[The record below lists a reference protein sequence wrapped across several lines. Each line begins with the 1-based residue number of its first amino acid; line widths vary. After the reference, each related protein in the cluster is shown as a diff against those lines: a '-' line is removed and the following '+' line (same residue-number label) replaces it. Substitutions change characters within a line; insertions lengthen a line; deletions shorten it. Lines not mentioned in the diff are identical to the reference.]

1 MPDSTLT
8 PEQTQALLTQ
18 LLSDGKTPPAK
29 LGDLELVRDPTTQ
42 QPIAYRD
49 PNTGNTISIPQPTA
63 TSRTPS
69 PTSALDRIDAQGRVI
84 PPDDTTTRP
93 AKLRDPATG
102 TVTDLPDPKTNAQP
116 SGTFTN
122 IVDPRDPAGKRIIGV
137 VDTGDNSYHQLP
149 AEPDP
154 TTGRQIVNTGTKLLA
169 VDKDNNVTTLATVDK
184 QSPFQAVTIN
194 GKVYRFD
201 PNETDAAKAFTPM
214 GDQTPPDT
222 RDANNNPMTW
232 DKTQGKY
239 VYPAGID
246 VKKPAA
252 AVYGTG
258 ANDKYRIT
266 VDDQGNVVSTVPNE
280 NYQQPTPTQLTPDT
294 AAPYVPMWDPTK
306 NQVTWTPN
314 RNQVT
319 ASDAV
324 KQLAQQLGVQ
334 LGNGQ
339 ISEKSAQDLITD
351 AITAMN
357 AHTAQVQAQTQQQQ
371 QVATTANTALSNINQ
386 SAQTGAGVLQNRV
399 TAGTS
404 MLNSVLGLAGQGQR
418 SGNMGGGLM
427 SVPAGLGDQLVGGI
441 TDWATQLGG
450 GSDVYNSA
458 ANLVRRADPNNGLG
472 QDASTAYGILGQM
485 LQKYRDLTGTPHP
498 AEAIAAQPQQQ
509 LNTGFNAP
517 QTLQPTPQQLA
528 NQQAAAQQT
537 AAATQQFGAPFGALG
552 ANRMPSTP
560 VPQPAMP
567 LGAIGS
573 NPMLNAMQNQA
584 FTAPQTFQTPVSPA
598 PPKVT
603 VSVG

>member
-1 MPDSTLT
+1 
-8 PEQTQALLTQ
+8 
-18 LLSDGKTPPAK
+18 
-29 LGDLELVRDPTTQ
+29 LELVRDPTTQ

-49 PNTGNTISIPQPTA
+49 PNTGSTISIPQA
-63 TSRTPS
+63 ASRTPS
-69 PTSALDRIDAQGRVI
+69 TTSALDRIDAQGRVI
-84 PPDDTTTRP
+84 PATDTTTRP

-102 TVTDLPDPKTNAQP
+102 TTIDLPDAKTNAQP
-116 SGTFTN
+116 SGQFTN
-122 IVDPRDPAGKRIIGV
+122 IVDPRDPNKQRIIGF

-184 QSPFQAVTIN
+184 QSPFQAVN
-194 GKVYRFD
+194 VDGQLFRFD
-201 PNETDAAKAFTPM
+201 PNEQDASKALVKI
-214 GDQTPPDT
+214 GPDNQLPAT
-222 RDANNNPMTW
+222 IRDAQNNPLVLT
-232 DKTQGKY
+232 DQADGTKKY
-239 VYPAGID
+239 VPAPG
-246 VKKPAA
+246 VTQAS
-252 AVYGTG
+252 
-258 ANDKYRIT
+258 T
-266 VDDQGNVVSTVPNE
+266 VSTNTSSPFLIWYDAQGNEVKRVKNDNYVPA
-280 NYQQPTPTQLTPDT
+280 TPTQLTPDT
-294 AAPYVPMWDPTK
+294 AAPFVPMVDPKTGSI
-306 NQVTWTPN
+306 TWTPN
-314 RNQVT
+314 QNQLK

-324 KQLAQQLGVQ
+324 AQLAQSLGVQ
-334 LGNGQ
+334 VTAGTM
-339 ISEKSAQDLITD
+339 SEKSAQDLIKS
-351 AITAMN
+351 AIDAMN
-357 AHTAQVQAQTQQQQ
+357 AHTTQQQAQTQQQT
-371 QVATTANTALSNINQ
+371 QVTSTANTSLSNIQNA
-386 SAQTGAGVLQNRV
+386 AQTGAGMLQNRV

-427 SVPAGLGDQLVGGI
+427 NVPAGLGDQLVGGI

-498 AEAIAAQPQQQ
+498 AEAIAAQSQPQ
-509 LNTGFNAP
+509 TTAFNAP

-560 VPQPAMP
+560 VPQPSMP
-567 LGAIGS
+567 FGAIGTNPLQNAMS
-573 NPMLNAMQNQA
+573 NPA
-584 FTAPQTFQTPVSPA
+584 FTAPQTFQTPASPA
-598 PPKVT
+598 PPRVT